1 MDKLHNWEKWIGT
14 DESGKGDYF
23 GPLVVVGVYVDTKS
37 SEELKEHGIVDGKKI
52 YINQIQDLSEWLLDH
67 YDKNISVIRYMPSE
81 YNSIYKKLVRQNKNL
96 NNMLA
101 EMHIQAITKL
111 STQTN
116 TKNAI
121 IDKFSYH
128 DLISPK
134 LHGNNYNLK
143 LVIGGERDIAVAAA
157 SVIARY
163 TFRKELTALSDEY
176 KLDLPPGANDVI
188 NTGKQ
193 FVETHGI
200 DQLENVAKLHFRTTE
215 QILRQ

>member
-23 GPLVVVGVYVDTKS
+23 GPLVVVGVYVDTDS
-37 SEELKEHGIVDGKKI
+37 SEKIKEHGIVDGKRI
-52 YINQIQDLSEWLLDH
+52 YINQIQDMAEWLLDH
-67 YDKNISVIRYMPSE
+67 YDKNISVIKYMTSE
-81 YNSIYKKLVRQNKNL
+81 YNSIYKKLVKQKKNL

-101 EMHIQAITKL
+101 EMHIKVITEL
-111 STQTN
+111 STRTDI
-116 TKNAI
+116 KNAI

-134 LHGNNYNLK
+134 LPGNNYNLK
-143 LVIGGERDIAVAAA
+143 LVTGGERDIAVAAA

-163 TFRKELTALSDEY
+163 TFRKELTALSDKY
-176 KLDLPPGANDVI
+176 KFDLPPGANDVI
-188 NTGKQ
+188 NAGKL

-200 DQLENVAKLHFRTTE
+200 EELKNVAKLHFRTTE
-215 QILRQ
+215 QILNQ